1 MIKDI
6 GSLKFKQKELE
17 NIPII
22 YLFFKIAMDM
32 VGSLPKIALG
42 NEYVLLAINQYFK
55 WCCRNPSLGF
65 ATKARGGK
73 VMGQEGS
80 PRVMPHALKSARKS
94 EGIDPHTPK
103 GTPTLGV
110 KTPVDFRMF

>member
-1 MIKDI
+1 MIKNI

-22 YLFFKIAMDM
+22 YLFFRITMDM

-55 WCCRNPSLGF
+55 WCCRNPSLGL
-65 ATKARGGK
+65 AIKARGCK
-73 VMGQEGS
+73 VAG
-80 PRVMPHALKSARKS
+80 
-94 EGIDPHTPK
+94 
-103 GTPTLGV
+103 
-110 KTPVDFRMF
+110 